1 MIYLSSRHTSIL
13 KCQKHCYYLCTLL
26 VLKLLDV
33 VRQSKFWLSAL
44 EAPRHPTQIHFSP
57 PSLTNSHWCSTPSE
71 QPKHP
76 VLLRKFHKYPL
87 QENSVS
93 DINTSISPP
102 HVLPCVDQMIRNHSF
117 AYNCITQFPL
127 SYQNVILSH
136 VDQMFP
142 PSSIEVTLNTC
153 LLQSCWNP
161 CIQSYLS
168 HSHYFRMIHLIKIL
182 QHNSIGSK
190 HRAQAAE

>member
-1 MIYLSSRHTSIL
+1 MPKPLLLFVYPISIKIAGCSETEQVL
-13 KCQKHCYYLCTLL
+13 AFCTWST
-26 VLKLLDV
+26 KTTH
-33 VRQSKFWLSAL
+33 SNTF
-44 EAPRHPTQIHFSP
+44 FSFI
-57 PSLTNSHWCSTPSE
+57 SHSHWCSTPSE
-71 QPKHP
+71 KPKHP

-93 DINTSISPP
+93 DINTSIWPP
-102 HVLPCVDQMIRNHSF
+102 CVLPCVDQMIRNHSF

-127 SYQNVILSH
+127 CYQNVILWH

-142 PSSIEVTLNTC
+142 PSSLQVTLNTC

-168 HSHYFRMIHLIKIL
+168 HGHNFRMIHLIKIL

-190 HRAQAAE
+190 HKAQAAE